1 VKTHETPEEGHGGLA
16 GIEPSFKGKVRDV
29 YDLGDR
35 LIIVASDR
43 ISAYDSILPTPIP
56 GKGIVLTLLSAAWVK
71 WLSGIHHHILETDVS
86 AFPKPYRSFA
96 RELGGRA
103 MLVRK
108 ARRID
113 LECVVRGYLAGS
125 GWKEYRASGTVCGI
139 PLPKGL
145 QMSDRLDEPIFT
157 PSTKAD
163 AGHDV
168 NITFE
173 EAGKIAGVEVAREVR
188 RLSLDI
194 YRRAREYAAARGI
207 IIADTKFE
215 FGFIDGRVALIDEV
229 LTPDSSRFW
238 LAEEY
243 RPGASPPSLDKQFVR
258 DYLDAIGWDH
268 QPPAPPLEDE
278 IVRKTSERYRAA
290 LKSLFPEINIERY
303 L

>member
-1 VKTHETPEEGHGGLA
+1 MKEHDTPNGRLGALPGV
-16 GIEPSFKGKVRDV
+16 EPSFSGKVRDI

-43 ISAYDSILPTPIP
+43 ISAYDSVLPTPIP

-71 WLSGIHHHILETDVS
+71 WLAGIPHHILETDVS
-86 AFPKPYRSFA
+86 AFPAPYDGFA
-96 RELGGRA
+96 RELGGRS

-125 GWKEYRASGTVCGI
+125 GWKEYRESGAVCGI

-145 QMSDRLDEPIFT
+145 RMSDRLEEPIFT

-163 AGHDV
+163 SGHDR
-168 NITFE
+168 NITIE
-173 EAGKIAGVEVAREVR
+173 EAGEIAGPEVVREIR
-188 RLSLDI
+188 RLSLEI
-194 YRRAREYAAARGI
+194 YGRAREYAASRGI

-215 FGFIDGRVALIDEV
+215 FGFIDDRVALIDEV

-238 LAEEY
+238 LSKEY
-243 RPGASPPSLDKQFVR
+243 RPGDSPPSLDKQFVR

-268 QPPAPPLEDE
+268 NPPAPELEEE
-278 IVRKTSERYRAA
+278 IVRKTSERYRMA
-290 LKSLFPEINIERY
+290 LTSLFPEINIERY